1 MDILGFSTAVR
12 SDSSTW
18 KLLRHFCLGK
28 WQRVRCP
35 ACQAGQPYLLREG
48 RYRCRRCRHT
58 FGLLTGRWM
67 AQCRLAPQTWL
78 WLIKLF
84 ELEVTALQAARQ
96 ARVSYPTALRAYTTL
111 RRAILSQAQPE
122 LLGPR
127 AVELDES
134 YFGPVRSKR
143 ARGGPKGRGTRVK
156 TPVFGVLE
164 RGGRVVVQVIP
175 DASARTLLD
184 STLRL
189 VKRGSI
195 VYSDKW
201 SGYDTLTFCGYKHLR
216 VDHGRRFTQGK
227 VHVNGLE
234 GFWSYAKGKLI
245 RHRGIS
251 RQHFPLYLYE
261 MQFRYNHR
269 HENLFPLLLKMVL
282 EPVPKPL

>member
-1 MDILGFSTAVR
+1 MDLLGFGRLVR
-12 SDSSTW
+12 SDAAAAQIVRRFCQGKST
-18 KLLRHFCLGK
+18 RI
-28 WQRVRCP
+28 RCP
-35 ACQAGQPYLLREG
+35 ACEAAWPYHLREG

-67 AQCRLAPQTWL
+67 AQCRLRPQTWL

-96 ARVSYPTALRAYTTL
+96 AGVSYPTALRAFTTL
-111 RRAILSQAQPE
+111 RRAILSTDAPD
-122 LLGPR
+122 LLTHE
-127 AVELDES
+127 VELDES
-134 YFGPVRSKR
+134 YFGPSRSR
-143 ARGGPKGRGTRVK
+143 RYRGGPKGRGTRAK

-164 RGGRVVVQVIP
+164 RGGQVVVHVVP
-175 DASARTLLD
+175 DVTADTLLD
-184 STLRL
+184 STIKL

-195 VYSDKW
+195 VYSDQW
-201 SGYDTLTFCGYKHLR
+201 RGYATLAYCGYRHLR
-216 VDHGRRFTQGK
+216 VNHAHRFTHGK

-251 RQHFPLYLYE
+251 PRYFPLYLYE

-269 HENLFPLLLKMVL
+269 RRDLFPLLLAAVL
-282 EPVPKPL
+282 KPVPEAL